1 MARFNVDP
9 FSAPPAG
16 HSLTEDNTKWPWGNP
31 PRMADPN
38 QVLDMLVDKFEGPKR
53 RQELFKMMLVG
64 VSIETIVE
72 GVIYQGFTEGAFS
85 PDVGLLIKGPLGIIL
100 ANMAEEED
108 IPYRLFENEDVLEEG
123 TMNDKTFMTLMK
135 SNNPQMFG
143 FIREALN
150 KSIREGSNK
159 KPQEDN
165 FLDTDRE
172 TDK

>member
-1 MARFNVDP
+1 MV
-9 FSAPPAG
+9 
-16 HSLTEDNTKWPWGNP
+16 
-31 PRMADPN
+31 DPN

-53 RQELFKMMLVG
+53 RQELFKMMLIG

-123 TMNDKTFMTLMK
+123 TMDDKTFMNLMK
-135 SNNPQMFG
+135 SNNPRMFG

-150 KSIREGSNK
+150 QSIREGSQKNA
-159 KPQEDN
+159 PEDT
-165 FLDTDRE
+165 FLNTE
-172 TDK
+172 KGDK